1 MTTYIA
7 LIRAINVGGH
17 RKIKMKDLRKMF
29 MSMGF
34 ENVKTYIQS
43 GNVVFSSPE
52 TDSAKLAGNIESE
65 ILNHFGHDVDAIIRT
80 PEHFK
85 VLTESNPFRKELAPP
100 FMLYVTFFK
109 KSIPKARQQEF
120 ITISND
126 IEEYKFTN
134 GELFSLINKKSGQKE
149 LFSNNYV
156 EKIAGVS
163 GTTRNW
169 NSVMKITALASELSS
184 E

>member
-7 LIRAINVGGH
+7 LLRAINVGGH
-17 RKIKMKDLRKMF
+17 RKIKMEDLRKMF
-29 MSMGF
+29 DSMGF

-52 TDSAKLAGNIESE
+52 TDSAEVAGVIESA
-65 ILNHFGHDVDAIIRT
+65 ILNHFGHVVDVIIRT

-85 VLTESNPFRKELAPP
+85 SLTENNPFRNEMAPP

-109 KSIPKARQQEF
+109 NSLSKDIQQKFISISSKMEK
-120 ITISND
+120 
-126 IEEYKFTN
+126 YKFTN

-169 NSVMKITALASELSS
+169 NSVIKITALGSELNPG
-184 E
+184 